1 MKTITHKIARI
12 LFVFLFISSIFTSCE
27 KEKDT
32 IGIVKVVNSN
42 GNTVQGATVVL
53 NQLNTIPGTDPID
66 KLRQTGKT
74 DANGKAEFEY
84 TYEAILNIEVD
95 YTNGNDS
102 YTGSGVIRL
111 LRGKIISETVE
122 IN

>member
-66 KLRQTGKT
+66 KLRQTAKT
-74 DANGKAEFEY
+74 DANGKVEFEY
-84 TYEAILNIEVD
+84 TYESILNIEVD

>member
-42 GNTVQGATVVL
+42 GNIVQGATVVL

-66 KLRQTGKT
+66 KLRQTAKT

>member
-1 MKTITHKIARI
+1 MQI
-12 LFVFLFISSIFTSCE
+12 
-27 KEKDT
+27 
-32 IGIVKVVNSN
+32 
-42 GNTVQGATVVL
+42 L

-66 KLRQTGKT
+66 KLRQTAKT

-84 TYEAILNIEVD
+84 TYESILNIEVD

>member
-1 MKTITHKIARI
+1 MKTITHKISRI

-66 KLRQTGKT
+66 ELRQTAKT

>member
-66 KLRQTGKT
+66 KLRQTAKT
-74 DANGKAEFEY
+74 DANGKVEFEY

>member
-32 IGIVKVVNSN
+32 IGIVKVVNPN

-66 KLRQTGKT
+66 KLRQTAKT
-74 DANGKAEFEY
+74 DANGKVEFEY

>member
-66 KLRQTGKT
+66 KLRQTAKT

>member
-66 KLRQTGKT
+66 KLRQTAKT

-95 YTNGNDS
+95 YINGNNS

>member
-42 GNTVQGATVVL
+42 GNIVQGATVVL

-66 KLRQTGKT
+66 KLRQTAKT

-84 TYEAILNIEVD
+84 TYESILNIEVD

>member
-1 MKTITHKIARI
+1 MKTITHKISRI

-42 GNTVQGATVVL
+42 GNIVQGATVVL

-66 KLRQTGKT
+66 KLRQTAKT

-102 YTGSGVIRL
+102 CTGSGVIRL

>member
-66 KLRQTGKT
+66 KLRQTAKT

-95 YTNGNDS
+95 YTNGNVS

>member
-66 KLRQTGKT
+66 KLRQTAKT

-84 TYEAILNIEVD
+84 TYESILNIEVD